1 MIIMGKQH
9 ADEERKQQLA
19 PLCFPIIRVEEE
31 IISPFFLY
39 VDYITLFRK
48 TYNREREKVLRK

>member
-1 MIIMGKQH
+1 MGKQH

-19 PLCFPIIRVEEE
+19 PLCFPIIRIEEE

-48 TYNREREKVLRK
+48 TYKREKKVLRK